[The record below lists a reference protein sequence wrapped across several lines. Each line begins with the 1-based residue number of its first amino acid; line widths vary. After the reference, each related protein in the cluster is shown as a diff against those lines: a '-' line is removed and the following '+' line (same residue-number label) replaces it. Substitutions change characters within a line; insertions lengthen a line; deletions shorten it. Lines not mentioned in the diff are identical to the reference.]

1 MSKFIKAGTIDD
13 GTVINVNTE
22 WSDAMYYIMKPY
34 IKSQELYAF
43 AFDDNNYKFPAL
55 EWQFIRDSRYIVF
68 KECRTGC
75 SVIVDPMDPI
85 TRRNLALYEVPQ
97 ESVDE
102 GGNAMGHRV
111 EWFEVVEN
119 PFDNEFFKI
128 GHPYKI
134 KLRRNHPDVY
144 AILTSLMPTEITF
157 TYADDKDE
165 GVARSTTITA
175 DEYRKLKPSFWF
187 KALLPE
193 DEWTSCD
200 KETGDKNDNS

>member
-1 MSKFIKAGTIDD
+1 MSKFIKAGAIDD

-22 WSDAMYYIMKPY
+22 WSDGMYYIMMPNIDKCHDVMMY
-34 IKSQELYAF
+34 
-43 AFDDNNYKFPAL
+43 NNYRLPLL

-75 SVIVDPMDPI
+75 SVIVDPMDPR
-85 TRRNLALYEVPQ
+85 TRHTLALYEVLQ
-97 ESVDE
+97 ESVDK
-102 GGNAMGHRV
+102 GGDAMGHRV
-111 EWFEVVEN
+111 KWFEVVEN

-134 KLRRNHPDVY
+134 KLRGNHPDVY
-144 AILTSLMPTEITF
+144 AILTTLTPTEITF
-157 TYADDKDE
+157 TYADDKDNI
-165 GVARSTTITA
+165 GSRTITA
-175 DEYRKLKPSFWF
+175 DKYRKLKPSFWF